1 MSDHDETA
9 GMEPDDAQQLARR
22 LREARE
28 FPNLSQQ
35 FVAEQTGIP
44 RSAVSDIERGSRR
57 VESLELKRL
66 AELYRMPVDYFLGN
80 DPPGNDEELAG
91 APPAP
96 DPTVEALA
104 RATAEMGGQEREQV
118 LRFALFL
125 QNYERR
131 GGDDR

>member
-1 MSDHDETA
+1 MTLGDPVR
-9 GMEPDDAQQLARR
+9 PDDAQQLTRR

-28 FPNLSQQ
+28 FVNLSQQ

-44 RSAVSDIERGSRR
+44 RSAISDIERGSRR

-66 AELYRMPVDYFLGN
+66 AELYRMPVDYFLGTKLPT
-80 DPPGNDEELAG
+80 DLAG
-91 APPAP
+91 SPA
-96 DPTVEALA
+96 DPVAQALA
-104 RATAEMGGQEREQV
+104 RATGEMDADGREQV

-131 GGDDR
+131 EGESR

>member
-1 MSDHDETA
+1 MSGRDDMSALASDE
-9 GMEPDDAQQLARR
+9 PQQLARR

-28 FPNLSQQ
+28 FMNLSQQ
-35 FVAEQTGIP
+35 FVSEQTGIP

-66 AELYRMPVDYFLGN
+66 AELYRMPVGYLLG
-80 DPPGNDEELAG
+80 DAAPAESELASG
-91 APPAP
+91 PVA

-104 RATAEMGGQEREQV
+104 RTAAEMGEKEREEV

-125 QNYERR
+125 QNFERR
-131 GGDDR
+131 GGHGK

>member
-1 MSDHDETA
+1 MTESEGPA
-9 GMEPDDAQQLARR
+9 QPDDAQELTRR

-28 FPNLSQQ
+28 FVNLSQQ

-44 RSAVSDIERGSRR
+44 RSAISDIERGSRR

-80 DPPGNDEELAG
+80 EPPQDLAG
-91 APPAP
+91 GPA
-96 DPTVEALA
+96 DPTVQALA
-104 RATAEMGGQEREQV
+104 RAASEMEAPEKEEV

-131 GGDDR
+131 SGGKR

>member
-1 MSDHDETA
+1 MTSDHA
-9 GMEPDDAQQLARR
+9 VRPDDAQQLARR

-28 FPNLSQQ
+28 FVNLSQQ

-80 DPPGNDEELAG
+80 DPPHDLAG
-91 APPAP
+91 SA
-96 DPTVEALA
+96 DPTVQALA
-104 RATAEMGGQEREQV
+104 RATGEMDAEGREQV

-131 GGDDR
+131 GSGSR

>member
-1 MSDHDETA
+1 VSPSGD
-9 GMEPDDAQQLARR
+9 PQQLARR

-28 FPNLSQQ
+28 FVNLSQQ

-44 RSAVSDIERGSRR
+44 RSAVSDIERGTRR

-80 DPPGNDEELAG
+80 EPPQDLAG
-91 APPAP
+91 AAD
-96 DPTVEALA
+96 DPTVQALA
-104 RATAEMGGQEREQV
+104 RATGEMDVEGREQV

-131 GGDDR
+131 EGGSR